1 MTFSEVCSM
10 LGCLSFESSVS
21 GSTTKRAEIIR
32 SVFGF
37 PNTHFFVCLNDN
49 NHCFVNTIVFVV
61 VAIIFCMGTG
71 F

>member
-49 NHCFVNTIVFVV
+49 HCFVNTIVFVV
-61 VAIIFCMGTG
+61 VAIFCMGTG